1 MEKVTVPLPV
11 PFAAD
16 VIVIH
21 DGALLT
27 AVHGQTPFEAFT
39 LTLPVVGAAE
49 TFVLVDDNEYEQ
61 LTAA

>member
-1 MEKVTVPLPV
+1 MENVTVPLPV
-11 PFAAD
+11 PFAPA

-27 AVHGQTPFEAFT
+27 AVHGQTPFEAIT
-39 LTLPVVGAAE
+39 LTLPDCAAAE
-49 TFVLVDDNEYEQ
+49 TFVLVADNEYEQ